1 MTTSPHL
8 ISPQRKKINEHA
20 HMGRYEHEN
29 MYHILGMD
37 GEESECSLDEPL
49 FDEGQEISASSS
61 ATQIR
66 GQRKSKRQQKKQ
78 QRQQRRKPMGMWRIR
93 QRPTRRSGSGQLLD
107 RSK

>member
-49 FDEGQEISASSS
+49 FDEGQEISDVEFSDADQEP
-61 ATQIR
+61 AEVE
-66 GQRKSKRQQKKQ
+66 GQKAAKTAAPANADGRVEDPPAPHQAK
-78 QRQQRRKPMGMWRIR
+78 RIR
-93 QRPTRRSGSGQLLD
+93 SIA
-107 RSK
+107 